1 MNKLYT
7 EEQYKMYSDMMGKC
21 ANEDD
26 IIESFCIIEDIKEW
40 LNENGITEDVEN
52 AMNKRLEEEADLDM
66 KNKED

>member
-7 EEQYKMYSDMMGKC
+7 EEQYKEYSDMMGKC

-40 LNENGITEDVEN
+40 LNENGITEDAEN
-52 AMNKRLEEEADLDM
+52 AMNKRLEEEADLEM
-66 KNKED
+66 KN